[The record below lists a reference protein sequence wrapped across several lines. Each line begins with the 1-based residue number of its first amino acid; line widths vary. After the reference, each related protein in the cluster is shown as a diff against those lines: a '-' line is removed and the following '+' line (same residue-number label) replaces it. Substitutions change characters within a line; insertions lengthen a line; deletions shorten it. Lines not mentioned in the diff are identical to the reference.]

1 MGVDSSYFQRLSLCQ
16 TIRRT
21 IDVIAAD
28 LSVFAQLGFV
38 TMGVYAL
45 VWASLLLI
53 LMPAFGL
60 DAQQLKNG
68 DPDYLLHDHHIR
80 SFYALIFINVVVQ
93 FLTSAIG
100 NGALVRAVAELYL
113 HRQPSVRT
121 CIQVGV
127 SHSVAIIVA
136 SIVAFAAV
144 MCGVMLFVLPGYYL
158 MVNWFLVNP
167 AIIVGTCCR
176 VSCGDCAVVFW
187 KSKCPVTL

>member
-1 MGVDSSYFQRLSLCQ
+1 MGVDSSYFQRLTLCQ

-21 IDVIAAD
+21 VDVISSD

-38 TMGVYAL
+38 TVGVYAL
-45 VWASLLLI
+45 VWACMLLV

-60 DAQQLKNG
+60 DAKALKD
-68 DPDYLLHDHHIR
+68 DPQYLVGHMGP
-80 SFYALIFINVVVQ
+80 FNALIVINIVVQ
-93 FLTSAIG
+93 FLMTAIG

-113 HRQPSVRT
+113 HRQPSFKT

-136 SIVAFAAV
+136 SIAAFTAV
-144 MCGVMLFVLPGYYL
+144 CLGFMCFVLPGYYL

-167 AIIVGTCCR
+167 AIIVGT
-176 VSCGDCAVVFW
+176 SFKKDP
-187 KSKCPVTL
+187 S